1 MTLLNDIE
9 KTIAYAKKYGAVLS
23 REQLWFRLLSDKK
36 YSLGEIK
43 EKFPISNFQF
53 LKNYENDK
61 KIKLAK
67 ELVKKH
73 LFKFKDILMVGVT
86 GSVAAENAKASED
99 IDIFVICKKD
109 TLWLTRLKLRLYIK
123 LNNIPHRRYGKKEK
137 ANDFCFNLWMD
148 EDNLL
153 VPKLKQNQKNAV
165 DLIMVKVLLNKNN
178 IHKKFVL
185 ENNWVKKYVANGYNQ
200 LRITNYELRI
210 KKTKTSIIK
219 IAINYLAFVGQIIY
233 IRLKGPIKFINLRQA
248 FFHK

>member
-1 MTLLNDIE
+1 
-9 KTIAYAKKYGAVLS
+9 
-23 REQLWFRLLSDKK
+23 
-36 YSLGEIK
+36 
-43 EKFPISNFQF
+43 
-53 LKNYENDK
+53 
-61 KIKLAK
+61 
-67 ELVKKH
+67 LVKKH